1 MKRFS
6 KVLLAV
12 SISGL
17 LLQGCANT
25 RGGSD
30 PQGVNMDVDPAV
42 VKLSKAADEI
52 SESYRALSYAESS
65 RVSETGI
72 GSELDYNLDDFSEE
86 WHKTVVLK
94 EDYYG
99 ELEPFLRG
107 LARLVGYDEP
117 QVIGKSPV
125 IPITVSMNRTKKP
138 LAEFLVDASYQA
150 GGRAM
155 IVLDADDNRIQITY
169 PQ

>member
-1 MKRFS
+1 MKFRS
-6 KVLLAV
+6 KGLLAV
-12 SISGL
+12 AVAGV
-17 LLQGCANT
+17 LLQGCSSAQKV
-25 RGGSD
+25 D
-30 PQGVNMDVDPAV
+30 MQVDPAV

-52 SESYRALSYAESS
+52 SESYRALSYAESARIS
-65 RVSETGI
+65 DKGI
-72 GSELDYNLDDFSEE
+72 GETLDYDLDEFPKD
-86 WHKTVVLK
+86 WHRKVVLK

-107 LARLVGYDEP
+107 LSKLVGYNEP
-117 QVIGKSPV
+117 QIVGKSPV
-125 IPITVSMNRTKKP
+125 VPITVSMNRTKKP

-155 IVLDADDNRIQITY
+155 VILDADSNRIQVTY

>member
-1 MKRFS
+1 MKIRS
-6 KVLLAV
+6 KGLLAV
-12 SISGL
+12 AVAGA

-25 RGGSD
+25 QPVD
-30 PQGVNMDVDPAV
+30 MHVDPAV

-52 SESYRALSYAESS
+52 SESYRALSYAESA
-65 RVSETGI
+65 RVSEKGI
-72 GSELDYNLDDFSEE
+72 GETLDYDLDEFPKE
-86 WHKTVVLK
+86 WHRKVVLK

-99 ELEPFLRG
+99 ELEPFVRG
-107 LARLVGYDEP
+107 LSKLVGYKEP
-117 QVIGKSPV
+117 QILGKTPV
-125 IPITVSMNRTKKP
+125 VPITVSMNRSKKP

-155 IVLDADDNRIQITY
+155 VVLDGEHDRLQITY